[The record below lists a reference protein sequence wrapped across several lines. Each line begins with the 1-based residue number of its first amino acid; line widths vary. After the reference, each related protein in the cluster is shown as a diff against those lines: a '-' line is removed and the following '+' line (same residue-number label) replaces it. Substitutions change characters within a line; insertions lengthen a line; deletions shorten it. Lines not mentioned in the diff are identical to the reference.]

1 MAVDNEWKNRIEKD
15 RAERWRLERER
26 ERKRGWRDKRVG
38 ETDKKRVG
46 LNLIMSIHTQ
56 YLVSIQ

>member
-15 RAERWRLERER
+15 RAERWRLESER
-26 ERKRGWRDKRVG
+26 EKKRVEGDKRVG
-38 ETDKKRVG
+38 ETDKRVG
-46 LNLIMSIHTQ
+46 LNLIVSIHTQ